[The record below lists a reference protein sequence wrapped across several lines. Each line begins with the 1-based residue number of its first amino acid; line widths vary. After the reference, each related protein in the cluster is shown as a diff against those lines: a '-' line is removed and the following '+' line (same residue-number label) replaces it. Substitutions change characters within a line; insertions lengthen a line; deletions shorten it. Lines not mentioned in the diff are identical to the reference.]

1 MNVLAPLT
9 TQPPSTR
16 SARVRMAATSEPVSG
31 SVIASAAIFSPR
43 IAGASQRACWA
54 SVPNVASGGVAI
66 PMCAPTP
73 AASPP
78 DPARASS
85 SHSTASATQSA
96 SGPYFSPSQP
106 RSASWPNTVFGNDRA
121 ASHSGACGRSSPS
134 TNARISARS
143 ASWRSVNGGTGF
155 TAACAASRTPR
166 G

>member
-43 IAGASQRACWA
+43 IAGASQRSRCA

-66 PMCAPTP
+66 PMCAPMP
-73 AASPP
+73 ADSPP
-78 DPARASS
+78 EPARGSS

-106 RSASWPNTVFGNDRA
+106 RSASFANTSFGNERA

-134 TNARISARS
+134 TNARISTRS
-143 ASWRSVNGGTGF
+143 ASCASVNGGTGL
-155 TAACAASRTPR
+155 TVACAASRTRR